1 MRVTTLVNG
10 LPGFDGLDTLH
21 GRRDGLGVR
30 LRERLHVQSR
40 LSGVGVIN
48 TNLRA
53 FYSFFA
59 PTGGSGMP
67 VMSPVRATE
76 ATPTSTRAMRM

>member
-1 MRVTTLVNG
+1 MRDDSFTDY
-10 LPGFDGLDTLH
+10 PGFDDSLTDDATV
-21 GRRDGLGVR
+21 RGV

-40 LSGVGVIN
+40 LSGVGGIN

-76 ATPTSTRAMRM
+76 ATPTSTRAMRT